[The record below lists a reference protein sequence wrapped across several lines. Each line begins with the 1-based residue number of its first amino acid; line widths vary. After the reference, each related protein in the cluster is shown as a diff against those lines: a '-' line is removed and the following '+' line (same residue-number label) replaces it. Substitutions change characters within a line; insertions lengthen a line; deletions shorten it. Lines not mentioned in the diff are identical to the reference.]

1 MEHHRR
7 QEEGLP
13 ERKGQKRKLEEEI
26 EEERQISV
34 PSGDARQALLA
45 EVGAQVNILN
55 STFSWKEA
63 DRAAAKRATHVLA
76 ELAKNGMYIRS
87 RRICEF
93 SSLWKFPDFAL
104 LHNYEFLLRFC

>member
-1 MEHHRR
+1 MEHQRR

-34 PSGDARQALLA
+34 PSGDARQVLLA
-45 EVGAQVNILN
+45 EVGVQVNILN

-87 RRICEF
+87 RRICE
-93 SSLWKFPDFAL
+93 SLPL
-104 LHNYEFLLRFC
+104 L

>member
-1 MEHHRR
+1 MEHQRR

-34 PSGDARQALLA
+34 PSGDARQVLLA

-55 STFSWKEA
+55 STFSWKEP

-87 RRICEF
+87 RRICESLPLPLLYSLEVSGVR
-93 SSLWKFPDFAL
+93 SSS
-104 LHNYEFLLRFC
+104 